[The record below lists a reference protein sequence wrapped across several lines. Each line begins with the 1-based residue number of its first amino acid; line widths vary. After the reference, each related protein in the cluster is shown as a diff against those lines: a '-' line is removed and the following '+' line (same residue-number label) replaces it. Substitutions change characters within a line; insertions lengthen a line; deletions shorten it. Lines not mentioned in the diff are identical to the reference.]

1 MMLMFLLKVLIL
13 QDVHHYEIHRLS
25 TTTNNVKI
33 KGTQQL
39 KEVDDAIKF
48 INEKFEEFEAD
59 SREKEREI
67 AELKSTINGLNVR
80 LDKVDRALDRQEQ
93 YSRRNCLL
101 IHDIDEEKL
110 ENTDEVVINILN
122 KEMDEDIKH
131 QDVDRSHHLGNQ
143 KLDKNKQATAYYH
156 QIFEI

>member
-1 MMLMFLLKVLIL
+1 M
-13 QDVHHYEIHRLS
+13 
-25 TTTNNVKI
+25 
-33 KGTQQL
+33 
-39 KEVDDAIKF
+39 DDAIKF

-67 AELKSTINGLNVR
+67 AELKNTINGLNVR
-80 LDKVDRALDRQEQ
+80 LDKIDRALDRQEK

-110 ENTDEVVINILN
+110 ENTDAVVINILN

-131 QDVDRSHHLGNQ
+131 QDIDRSHHLSNQ